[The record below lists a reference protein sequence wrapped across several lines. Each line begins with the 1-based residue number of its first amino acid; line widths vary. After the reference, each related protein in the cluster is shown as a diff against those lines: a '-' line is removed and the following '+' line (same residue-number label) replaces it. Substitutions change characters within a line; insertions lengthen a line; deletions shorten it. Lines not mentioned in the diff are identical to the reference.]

1 MYFQDG
7 HLKYAI
13 PALII
18 ETVLILMPPILLLI
32 YPLCYRVF
40 ALLGV
45 EETSFVK
52 VLCKVTPLEK
62 MKPLFDSF
70 QGCYKDKY
78 HFFAGLYFLYRL
90 VALISFL
97 ALDSLMKFYIAL
109 EMQLI
114 LMLTIQATTYA
125 YRKRSHNILD
135 TLLFADLAIINAFT
149 MFNYKLTISDDNLL
163 AINILSGIQVFL
175 IMLPLLYI
183 LCFIGSIIFTRIKN
197 SRAKNYLTDTLRLI
211 DYREYDSTM

>member
-1 MYFQDG
+1 M
-7 HLKYAI
+7 
-13 PALII
+13 
-18 ETVLILMPPILLLI
+18 
-32 YPLCYRVF
+32 
-40 ALLGV
+40 
-45 EETSFVK
+45 
-52 VLCKVTPLEK
+52 
-62 MKPLFDSF
+62 
-70 QGCYKDKY
+70 
-78 HFFAGLYFLYRL
+78 YRL

-97 ALDSLMKFYIAL
+97 VLDSLMKFYIAL

-114 LMLTIQATTYA
+114 LMLTLQATTYA

-135 TLLFADLAIINAFT
+135 TLLFADLAIINALT

-197 SRAKNYLTDTLRLI
+197 SRAKKGEDLTDTLRLI